1 MVAAGDRESAIR
13 LRGMMPH
20 SIFLVP
26 GYGAQGA
33 TAADVVHCFKSDG
46 TGALTSA
53 SRSVL
58 YAFDDMKYVERFT
71 SEWDKCIEQACK
83 DFVADVNSALGGR

>member
-46 TGALTSA
+46 TGALISA